1 MLIRGLS
8 IRISDDQRPLC
19 RTSSRAEPLPPQV
32 ATLLEE
38 YFSGGDL
45 GEAAAE
51 LADMGEPEL
60 QHFLVKRAVTA
71 ALDKHNRER
80 EMTSVLLSSLYS
92 EARRVLRSIGRFRL
106 ESLCASAT
114 WLRGNAGSM
123 GWTWLPVMCTSL

>member
-1 MLIRGLS
+1 MPRLLV
-8 IRISDDQRPLC
+8 
-19 RTSSRAEPLPPQV
+19 QV

-38 YFSGGDL
+38 YFSSGDL

-60 QHFLVKRAVTA
+60 QHFFVKRAVTV

-92 EARRVLRSIGRFRL
+92 EVRSEQDLDVRF
-106 ESLCASAT
+106 
-114 WLRGNAGSM
+114 
-123 GWTWLPVMCTSL
+123 

>member
-1 MLIRGLS
+1 
-8 IRISDDQRPLC
+8 
-19 RTSSRAEPLPPQV
+19 V

-51 LADMGEPEL
+51 LADMSEPEL

-92 EARRVLRSIGRFRL
+92 EARFSALHVGYQLTESVTATSSGRPH
-106 ESLCASAT
+106 ASSSCS
-114 WLRGNAGSM
+114 RHDCRHNGNHHTNADMSCVHM
-123 GWTWLPVMCTSL
+123 L

>member
-1 MLIRGLS
+1 MHIWTFTHQS
-8 IRISDDQRPLC
+8 AS
-19 RTSSRAEPLPPQV
+19 THASRRQV
-32 ATLLEE
+32 ATLLAE

-92 EARRVLRSIGRFRL
+92 EARISAAALTGNHTGRLPTPEPLR
-106 ESLCASAT
+106 
-114 WLRGNAGSM
+114 
-123 GWTWLPVMCTSL
+123 LPLHEMLV